1 MTSRPTDQPTEQPTD
16 RPAVVVVAA
25 VVVVVVVVLALVV
38 VLVVLG
44 VNQSGA
50 KNDTPLPRVLK
61 KLHRYSSH
69 TFMTR
74 NLPQSGIPIAKLE
87 K

>member
-1 MTSRPTDQPTEQPTD
+1 MVNF
-16 RPAVVVVAA
+16 VVVVAA